1 MNEIFS
7 NLSEGIILVKKN
19 CINFANEV
27 FNEILKSV
35 NIDPDSPGL
44 MDIKMFRLY
53 RSNEHFDEEGDRGG
67 NNEPNA

>member
-7 NLSEGIILVKKN
+7 NLNEGIILVKKN

-27 FNEILKSV
+27 FNDILR
-35 NIDPDSPGL
+35 NINLDPNQVDL

-53 RSNEHFDEEGDRGG
+53 RSNNHFNEEGGDKTS
-67 NNEPNA
+67 NDSKS